1 MRKLLITSFALSL
14 VACTTTAPKVSNL
27 MVNKPVEVLK
37 ASQPLLTGNALTM
50 KQIMA
55 DPTWMG
61 TAPSRAAWRDD
72 NSIFYS
78 LKQEGSPLFDTYSQ
92 SLGRVAQKLSLS
104 DIHLASQSSGIFNDD
119 KSIKAFIYQGNIF
132 IKNTK
137 SNNVTQLTRDSN
149 RRSQLLFL
157 TDGRLAYQQ
166 EQAFYAIDLNTNI
179 NELIAQIKFEKE
191 PTAPTTPTSYIGA
204 QQHRLINYVALQQHN
219 KAARYEH
226 KQALQVQNKTLSITP
241 FYLDP
246 KQRLVELS
254 LSPSG
259 DKLIVATTDKK
270 SSWRSKHD
278 IMPNYLGNEGY
289 VDAVNVRAR
298 VAEAKPS
305 AHQLVFIDIGKRE
318 QKTLDFS
325 QLPGFDEDVLATVK
339 SENHAKQGKKY
350 ISKKSPRNITL
361 LPDWTW
367 NQSAIAWND
376 NGSELA
382 FMLEAT
388 DNKDRWLTAYDFK
401 NNKLNTLHRLHD
413 DAWVNYTF
421 NEFGWLNDNKSLY
434 FLSEES
440 GYSQLY
446 TTDLSGTINTITKG
460 QFEISNLTLSND
472 GQTIFYKGNKSHPGK
487 YEIYRVDLKSKKS
500 TQLTTL
506 GGMTDYQ
513 LSPNEDKLL
522 LTHSSLLRHNDL
534 FVLNSD
540 GTGDVQQLTNT
551 MSEEFTSYDWQAPKV
566 VAVPSRHGEQ
576 SIYAK
581 VYLPQGY
588 DSSKA
593 QQYPAVIFNHGAGYL
608 QNSHY
613 GFSGYFRE
621 FMFHNLL
628 AQQGYVVM
636 DMDYRASK
644 GYGRDWRTAIYRQM
658 GTPETQDLKDGVDYM
673 SKYLQVDKK
682 RIGTYGGSYGG
693 FMTFMALF
701 TEPDLFQAGAALRPV
716 TDWAHYN
723 AGYTSN
729 ILNTPNDDDIAY
741 RKSSPIEYA
750 QHLTK
755 PLLIMSGVLDDNVF
769 FQDSVRLV
777 QRLIE
782 LEKETFETA
791 IYPVEPHGF
800 RQPSSWLDEYR
811 RIFKLFETNLKKK

>member
-1 MRKLLITSFALSL
+1 MRKLLITSVALSL

-27 MVNKPVEVLK
+27 IANKPVEVFS
-37 ASQPLLTGNALTM
+37 ATQPLLTGNTLTM
-50 KQIMA
+50 KQIMD

-61 TAPSRAAWRDD
+61 TAPSRAAWRDN

-78 LKQEGSPLFDTYSQ
+78 LKQEGSPLFDVYWQ
-92 SLGRVAQKLSLS
+92 SLNGAAQKLSLS
-104 DIHLASQSSGIFNDD
+104 NIHLASQTSGIFNQD
-119 KSIKAFIYQGNIF
+119 KSMKAFLYQGNIF
-132 IKNTK
+132 VKNVI
-137 SNNVTQLTRDSN
+137 SNNILQLTRDTN
-149 RRSQLLFL
+149 RRSQLQFL
-157 TDGRLAYQQ
+157 TDGRLAYQHD
-166 EQAFYAIDLNTNI
+166 QAFYAIDLKTNI
-179 NELIAQIKFEKE
+179 NELIVQVKFEKE
-191 PTAPTTPTSYIGA
+191 PVAPTTPSTYIGA
-204 QQHRLINYVALQQHN
+204 QQHRLIKYVALQQHN
-219 KAARYEH
+219 KAARYQH
-226 KQALQVQNKTLSITP
+226 KQDLQANNKAQSIAP

-259 DKLIVATTDKK
+259 DKLIVATTDKS

-278 IMPNYLGNEGY
+278 IMPNYLGASGHVES
-289 VDAVNVRAR
+289 VNVRSR

-305 AHQLVFIDIGKRE
+305 AHQLVFIDLVKRV
-318 QKTLDFS
+318 QKNIDFS
-325 QLPGFDEDVLATVK
+325 QLSGFDDDVLAAVK
-339 SENHAKQGKKY
+339 AENYAKKGKEY
-350 ISKKSPRNITL
+350 ISEKSPRKITL

-367 NQSAIAWND
+367 RQSAIAWND
-376 NGSELA
+376 DGSELA
-382 FMLEAT
+382 LMLEAT
-388 DNKDRWLTAYDFK
+388 DNKDRWLAAYDFK
-401 NNKLNTLHRLHD
+401 ENNLKTLHQLHD

-421 NEFGWLNDNKSLY
+421 NEFGWLKDNKSLY
-434 FLSEES
+434 FLSEQT

-446 TTDLSGTINTITKG
+446 TVDLDGHVNTLTKG
-460 QFEISNLTLSND
+460 KFEISNVTLSDD
-472 GQTIFYKGNKSHPGK
+472 GETIFYKGNKSHPGK
-487 YEIYRVDLKSKKS
+487 YEIYRLDLATNKSS
-500 TQLTTL
+500 QLTTL

-522 LTHSSLLRHNDL
+522 LTHSSLLRHADL

-540 GTGDVQQLTNT
+540 GTGDVEQLTNT
-551 MSEEFTSYDWQAPKV
+551 MSEEFTSYDWQAPKI
-566 VAVPSRHGEQ
+566 VAVPSSHGEQ
-576 SIYAK
+576 PIYAK
-581 VYLPQGY
+581 VYLPQGF
-588 DSSKA
+588 DSTKA
-593 QQYPAVIFNHGAGYL
+593 EQYPAVIFNHGAGYL

-673 SKYLQVDKK
+673 SRNLQVDKK
-682 RIGTYGGSYGG
+682 RVGTYGGSYGG

-750 QHLTK
+750 QNLTK
-755 PLLIMSGVLDDNVF
+755 PLLIMSGVMDDNVF

-811 RIFKLFETNLKKK
+811 RIFKLFETNLKKQ